1 MEKFESVLEEFLS
14 HRCDHGLAELVEVV
28 GHPVDGVHTAAA
40 LDGAVED
47 LEDLGVEHLGGD
59 RPGDVLRLAVL
70 LRAGVR
76 LLGRGADCR

>member
-1 MEKFESVLEEFLS
+1 MFFEEFLS
-14 HRCDHGLAELVEVV
+14 HRRDHRLAELVKVV

-47 LEDLGVEHLGGD
+47 LEDLGVEHLSGD

-76 LLGRGADCR
+76 LLCR

>member
-28 GHPVDGVHTAAA
+28 CHPVDGVHTAAA

-76 LLGRGADCR
+76 LLGRGADGG